1 MASSLDR
8 VRRDLLAGRVE
19 TVNTGAVSG
28 NAARVRSLQNRAERD
43 QRFADYMDRVDA
55 GEVLTREEIDDM
67 RQSRTDTG
75 RQMQQDY
82 YRRQAEAALA
92 EFERNERARQWDAEL
107 AERHG
112 FHEAQEQRRIDEE
125 LRAAR
130 RAAYTDPDY
139 RAYNREVWKDTQRPT
154 SDLRYSQ
161 QQTAAVQRQRDRLTS
176 GNSYL
181 GRQYAQQE
189 QAMSDNMRRPSDF
202 MNPSQDDLNAAAQYR
217 DVTERYQNT
226 LDRLN
231 NEAEQAQRQLRT
243 VAEPIKEAND
253 YELQYRGTGN
263 PVEAARALESVWNP
277 NRYSITDRDGTRI
290 ARDVYNSVNG
300 VPGQEQMDVR
310 IDQMSDA
317 EKATV
322 LNMAQAGKWSDIEKY
337 TNDLQATLDARW
349 YDTQSQRIAQMPK
362 AAQVGYGMLGTVTA
376 PAAYAQV
383 AADTL
388 LGRYTDPRS
397 GAVGATRLT
406 QEARERS
413 LENAGTVGRF
423 AGNVAYS
430 MADNLVTMALGP
442 TGAVVWLGL
451 SAGGNEAANA
461 LANGATQRQ
470 AFAKGTTSGAIE
482 AATEKIG
489 IDNLFDTA
497 LKSGSRGIKNALK
510 DIAKQFGSEGAEE
523 IISEFANTFADK
535 AIMGQQSEY
544 NNAIR
549 DYEASGLSHD
559 DAVKR
564 ANFDFFVKNP
574 GLAGLAGALSGALF
588 GVGGV
593 ATQRIRQGASD
604 LATGRDITNNR
615 QIADVV
621 LDEGMKSTDE
631 RIKALSYALDTVRQ
645 ENRNSEGFQW
655 SKADL
660 REIGEVYDSLDDAA
674 KKRIS
679 DDYAERERTRQEEEA
694 ERVRAREAEIQAE
707 QDARAR
713 EDAQRALAE
722 REAETDRIVEDA
734 EAIDLDN
741 PEALTETT
749 IVDDNKAGHTETEN
763 RTIEEYKN
771 AVDKSLLAFIYDV
784 DAARAEGNTTLGNM
798 SFNLGNISDRTANA
812 VQAATGIDV
821 SGFRNDIDGS
831 AIQHIENRHGE
842 TGEADRSM
850 RNAEDIARMQYVIDN
865 FDECNLL
872 TGDDGTATTS
882 WEYRDKNNKPAPMVR
897 FGKQVDGRYFV
908 VEAVPDSKR
917 RTMHVVSAYMQN
929 NSGSVNQVLNMPV
942 SGTSDPQ
949 LYVQNAH
956 DSIASTADMRNTAA
970 PFKTSG
976 TRQNEI
982 RGEAEV
988 PSENTIPQNSESV
1001 NPTQQRRDMKKQ
1013 VREVYSSMGITSEVS
1028 VGEIAD
1034 AMQEAYNAI
1043 REKGD
1048 GSESLDER
1056 KAFLSAA
1063 QEHFEEDMLRQAE
1076 EDRDRQFGTED
1087 EVYTQARKTIRG
1099 TRLYV
1104 PQSLNASELGVDSFN
1119 EFRRA
1124 NFGVLNLTRDS
1135 QAMPID
1141 TFYDELVRE
1150 YPGLFPD
1157 PGSEGGPTSEADML
1171 RTIAEVY
1178 RSRGSA
1184 MQAEPIDTDA
1194 INAESKRKA
1203 MELYRPMVEAAQ
1215 QAYTTAQTTARQ
1227 NAEQA
1232 GQTTANNAR
1241 RAGLSAADSLAL
1253 SNVARDL
1260 GVGLEF
1266 RKMKYGRVNGF
1277 YNRETNTVVLNQD
1290 LSTAEMAW
1298 TTFAHEIVHA
1308 AETAGNYQQLADIA
1322 KRISVKDADKGTE
1335 DATWR
1340 GTVDELRRVYAQ
1352 EGFRISRESAE
1363 HEAVTNILQDV
1374 LGSREALE
1382 GVARESK
1389 TNGRA
1394 LLSDVDNVLDRTT
1407 TNNAAITPEAARL
1420 AEAQKAL
1427 AAALNDAQENAR
1439 YTASVPGQQVEAS
1452 ISGINMDEIIKT
1464 AVEKYGRMRSGEQL
1478 VNAKTGEA
1486 LTVTRDDIANKTSD
1500 ETRTRSGYRTM
1511 AETKYLSDL
1520 AIKDLAALD
1529 QYTPTSNEKNLEA
1542 ARKLRAE
1549 SVSLDGAFE
1558 KLHERLRNGSFFNSK
1573 MSENLAFAELLLQ
1586 EASQEARKTG
1596 NEKYVQMA
1604 NQIAADIA
1612 FIGTEAGQTVQV
1624 MSLMKRLSPEGQLEH
1639 VQRIAQD
1646 YSERHGIK
1654 KGKVPKDVQ
1663 TVIDTLQIN
1672 DELLDKIDQL
1682 KKLKK
1687 LEANGGKITEDVA
1700 RQIADLEAEI
1710 EQLNKE
1716 LEPLRKKL
1724 AKLNAERAEDAK
1736 EAGLLKREKTYLEG
1750 KDGKP
1755 GKLARL
1761 AKEIYDLVNTINQ
1774 LNEELGPK
1782 RTELQS
1788 KLAQEGLKRAERNQL
1803 ARELRSV
1810 ENQIKKNQELIW
1822 EHQQDIVNYMAQMSV
1837 KEATVEELQEYE
1849 RVLSTSKEIM
1859 QTYKQYVKNKGGE
1872 IDIPLDLQ
1880 TAFINAKT
1888 EQERDVVRLQI
1899 DQAIAEQMPGTR
1911 AEKIRAWRYMSMLA
1925 NPTTHFRNILGN
1937 GMQYVEKGF
1946 RDTMATG
1953 LEAAFMKK
1961 NAELYQQA
1969 VERVNSLQ
1977 ASIDEINANKE
1988 YSDEYKTKELKRLYE
2003 SMAKAKEQMRVNER
2017 SKAVASRFAK
2027 ADKAY
2032 YDAAKTDYA
2041 IIKKDLQAGGR
2052 AAETQHIDELRD
2064 IFESKA
2070 LEKARKFAMNLL
2082 ETEDEWFLNLNYTQS
2097 FAEYL
2102 KANNIDPASMN
2113 DAQLGRARA
2122 RAFQE
2127 ALEATYRDASAMADA
2142 ISKFE
2147 HMNTATEFF
2156 VGGVMPFKK
2165 TPINILKRGVEYS
2178 PLGIVRAVW
2187 DDVQMHKGKNTRS
2200 KTDILSE
2207 YAEGL
2212 TGSILYAAGAILGSM
2227 GVLTATGGDDEKD
2240 REKALDN
2247 TTGYQNYAL
2256 RVVNKETGEGW
2267 TYTFDWLMPAAMSV
2281 FAGTRAV
2288 EIARDFMGGKF
2299 STSEI
2304 IDSIIGLANPIFEL
2318 SMLDGVASLFKNY
2331 ASDDAGIASS
2341 LLFTAIESYALQY
2354 VPTFGGKLARTIDP
2368 YQRSTYS
2375 PKDSPFSK
2383 NLERLYRRAM
2393 AKIPGASYMLEPVI
2407 DQYGNPKENV
2417 GKNFIGRLGY
2427 NLTSP
2432 GYYKNVTALEPDKE
2446 MKRLYETLGEDHTDV
2461 LPKAVPTYIS
2471 FQGDNYY
2478 LDAKEYRNFS
2488 ESMGKEAYSE
2498 LEALYASQEY
2508 KSANDTMKGKMVSK
2522 VWENAY
2528 ERAKR
2533 SFFEDIGLI
2542 DDYYRHELDGLV
2554 YDDTQG
2560 YRQYKTIPE
2569 ATEIYE
2575 QGRIDLKTVYDAN
2588 ETLKGISGNAARI
2601 DAMNKMNL
2609 DSDEYNFLYMTKI
2622 ASNEMETDISAVIN
2636 AGGSLD
2642 RAVNIVSQFY
2652 KWDANAEN
2660 KTTGE
2665 KGAWVSIGNGAKAE
2679 VLAQSNMTPPAIETM
2694 YLRVLTPADDVEKQ
2708 TELINEFKSAGKNIK
2723 DYLNTKAVLYD
2734 GGVSKYKK
2742 TSDIAQ
2748 AFLDSDLPDDLKELG
2763 YKTLGSDAQ
2772 GVPDEIAAFKKARM
2786 TIDDYLRTKAVV
2798 GKTDAN
2804 GSGLKNYEKARELLK
2819 MDLKS
2824 YTAAITSV
2832 ITSSEN
2838 QATGIQNC
2846 LNAGISDRK
2855 VAEGYAKY
2863 AEINANDALNATQ
2876 KATEF
2881 SKWLN
2886 TDSSMS
2892 GLTTAQ
2898 QDMMRASFVYFMMTP
2913 ASAGRYDNLMKLDG
2927 MTSKAAESISAD
2939 IAKLEPKEG
2948 SKSVSDLQ
2956 RLTAVAYNSTASE
2969 KQIDLAMQQIL
2980 DSSDDG
2986 TDTAGLTKY
2995 RAIRAAGMSAKQYV
3009 DFRTNTES
3017 ITSDKD
3023 SNGKDIKGRTRQDKI
3038 WAYINSLPISS
3049 KQKDA
3054 LHLVYYKESTL
3065 SKTPWH

>member
-1 MASSLDR
+1 MANL
-8 VRRDLLAGRVE
+8 RRIEEDLE
-19 TVNTGAVSG
+19 
-28 NAARVRSLQNRAERD
+28 RSNRYNQLSR
-43 QRFADYMDRVDA
+43 RIGA
-55 GEVLTREEIDDM
+55 GEQLSQEEIDTF
-67 RQSRTDTG
+67 RQSRG
-75 RQMQQDY
+75 RTTQQQEQQDY
-82 YRRQAEAALA
+82 YRRQAEQALA
-92 EFERNERARQWDAEL
+92 QFEANERARQWDAEL

-243 VAEPIKEAND
+243 VAEPNKEAND

-442 TGAVVWLGL
+442 IGAVVWLGL

-604 LATGRDITNNR
+604 LATGRDITDNR

-631 RIKALSYALDTVRQ
+631 RVKALSYALDTVRK

-655 SKADL
+655 SNADL

-694 ERVRAREAEIQAE
+694 ERVRARKAEIQAE
-707 QDARAR
+707 IDARAR
-713 EDAQRALAE
+713 ETAQRALAE

-741 PEALTETT
+741 PEALTEEADTT
-749 IVDDNKAGHTETEN
+749 ARRGSDEYTDRVETAE
-763 RTIEEYKN
+763 
-771 AVDKSLLAFIYDV
+771 DV
-784 DAARAEGNTTLGNM
+784 DADMRRRAAAAEEAT
-798 SFNLGNISDRTANA
+798 RT
-812 VQAATGIDV
+812 G
-821 SGFRNDIDGS
+821 
-831 AIQHIENRHGE
+831 
-842 TGEADRSM
+842 DRS
-850 RNAEDIARMQYVIDN
+850 ALDN
-865 FDECNLL
+865 LEQ
-872 TGDDGTATTS
+872 
-882 WEYRDKNNKPAPMVR
+882 P
-897 FGKQVDGRYFV
+897 
-908 VEAVPDSKR
+908 R
-917 RTMHVVSAYMQN
+917 RT
-929 NSGSVNQVLNMPV
+929 
-942 SGTSDPQ
+942 TET
-949 LYVQNAH
+949 
-956 DSIASTADMRNTAA
+956 TAQTN
-970 PFKTSG
+970 
-976 TRQNEI
+976 RQTEQPAQQ
-982 RGEAEV
+982 E
-988 PSENTIPQNSESV
+988 PV

-1048 GSESLDER
+1048 GSDSLDER

-1157 PGSEGGPTSEADML
+1157 SGSEGGPTSEADML

-1178 RSRGSA
+1178 RSRGST

-1232 GQTTANNAR
+1232 GQTTATNAR

-1253 SNVARDL
+1253 SNVALDL

-1352 EGFRISRESAE
+1352 EGFKISRESAE

-1389 TNGRA
+1389 ANGRA

-1427 AAALNDAQENAR
+1427 AAALNEVQENTR

-1452 ISGINMDEIIKT
+1452 ISGIKMDEIIRT

-1663 TVIDTLQIN
+1663 TVMQVQEVNKDLLEKVE
-1672 DELLDKIDQL
+1672 ELR
-1682 KKLKK
+1682 KLKK

-1716 LEPLRKKL
+1716 LKPLRKKL

-1810 ENQIKKNQELIW
+1810 ENQIKKIQELIW

-1849 RVLSTSKEIM
+1849 RVLSTSKKIM

-2331 ASDDAGIASS
+2331 ASDDAGIASA

-2478 LDAKEYRNFS
+2478 LDAKEYRKFS
-2488 ESMGKEAYSE
+2488 ESMGKEAYSD

-2508 KSANDTMKGKMVSK
+2508 KSVNDTMKGKMVSK

-2622 ASNEMETDISAVIN
+2622 ASNEMEADISAVIN

-2679 VLAQSNMTPPAIETM
+2679 VLAQSNMTLPAIETM

-2804 GSGLKNYEKARELLK
+2804 GNGLKNYEKARELLK

-2863 AEINANDALNATQ
+2863 AEINANDNLNATQ

-2898 QDMMRASFVYFMMTP
+2898 RDMMRASFVYFMMTP

-2927 MTSKAAESISAD
+2927 MSSKAAESISAD

-2956 RLTAVAYNSTASE
+2956 RLTAVAYNTTASE

>member
-8 VRRDLLAGRVE
+8 VRRDLLAGKVE

-82 YRRQAEAALA
+82 YRRQAEQALA
-92 EFERNERARQWDAEL
+92 QFEANERARQWDAEL

-130 RAAYTDPDY
+130 RAAYTDPAY

-202 MNPSQDDLNAAAQYR
+202 MNPSQDDLNAAAQYKN
-217 DVTERYQNT
+217 VTERYQNT

-243 VAEPIKEAND
+243 VAEPNKEAND
-253 YELQYRGTGN
+253 YELQYRGAGN
-263 PVEAARALESVWNP
+263 PIEAARALESVWNP
-277 NRYSITDRDGTRI
+277 NGYSITDRDGTRI

-388 LGRYTDPRS
+388 LGRYTDPKS

-574 GLAGLAGALSGALF
+574 TLAGLAGALSGALF

-604 LATGRDITNNR
+604 LASGRDIVNNR
-615 QIADVV
+615 QIADLV

-631 RIKALSYALDTVRQ
+631 RIKMLSYALDTVRH

-655 SKADL
+655 SNSDL

-694 ERVRAREAEIQAE
+694 ERVRAREAEIKAE

-713 EDAQRALAE
+713 EEAQRALAE

-741 PEALTETT
+741 PEALTEEAETT
-749 IVDDNKAGHTETEN
+749 TRRGSD
-763 RTIEEYKN
+763 EY
-771 AVDKSLLAFIYDV
+771 
-784 DAARAEGNTTLGNM
+784 T
-798 SFNLGNISDRTANA
+798 DR
-812 VQAATGIDV
+812 
-821 SGFRNDIDGS
+821 
-831 AIQHIENRHGE
+831 
-842 TGEADRSM
+842 
-850 RNAEDIARMQYVIDN
+850 
-865 FDECNLL
+865 
-872 TGDDGTATTS
+872 
-882 WEYRDKNNKPAPMVR
+882 
-897 FGKQVDGRYFV
+897 
-908 VEAVPDSKR
+908 VEASEDVE
-917 RTMHVVSAYMQN
+917 
-929 NSGSVNQVLNMPV
+929 
-942 SGTSDPQ
+942 
-949 LYVQNAH
+949 
-956 DSIASTADMRNTAA
+956 ADMRRRAAAAEEATRTGDRSALDNLDQPRRTTESTAQ
-970 PFKTSG
+970 TI
-976 TRQNEI
+976 RQTEQQ
-982 RGEAEV
+982 EPA
-988 PSENTIPQNSESV
+988 

-1034 AMQEAYNAI
+1034 AMQEAYNAV

-1048 GSESLDER
+1048 GADSLDER
-1056 KAFLSAA
+1056 KAFLSTA

-1076 EDRDRQFGTED
+1076 EDRDRQYGTED

-1135 QAMPID
+1135 QAIPID

-1178 RSRGSA
+1178 RSRGST

-1232 GQTTANNAR
+1232 GQMTATNAR

-1322 KRISVKDADKGTE
+1322 KSISVKDADKGTE

-1352 EGFRISRESAE
+1352 EGFKISRDSAE

-1389 TNGRA
+1389 ANGRA
-1394 LLSDVDNVLDRTT
+1394 LLSNVDNVLDRTT

-1439 YTASVPGQQVEAS
+1439 YTASVSGQQVEAS

-1464 AVEKYGRMRSGEQL
+1464 AVEKYGKMRSGEQL

-1663 TVIDTLQIN
+1663 TVIDTLKVN

-1687 LEANGGKITEDVA
+1687 LEANGGKMTEDVA

-1710 EQLNKE
+1710 EQINKE

-1810 ENQIKKNQELIW
+1810 ENQIKKNQKLIW

-1872 IDIPLDLQ
+1872 FDIPLDLQ

-1953 LEAAFMKK
+1953 LESVFMKK

-2003 SMAKAKEQMRVNER
+2003 SMAKAKKQMRVNER

-2102 KANNIDPASMN
+2102 KANNIDPANMN

-2147 HMNTATEFF
+2147 HMNAATEFF

-2200 KTDILSE
+2200 KTDILTE

-2354 VPTFGGKLARTIDP
+2354 VPTFGGKLARAIDP

-2478 LDAKEYRNFS
+2478 LDAKEYRKFS
-2488 ESMGKEAYSE
+2488 ESMGKEAYSD

-2622 ASNEMETDISAVIN
+2622 ASNEMEADISAVIN

-2679 VLAQSNMTPPAIETM
+2679 VLAKSNMTLPAIETM
-2694 YLRVLTPADDVEKQ
+2694 YLRVLTPTDDVEKQ

-2786 TIDDYLRTKAVV
+2786 TIDDYLRTKALI
-2798 GKTDAN
+2798 GKTDADGN
-2804 GSGLKNYEKARELLK
+2804 GLKNYEKARELLK

-2846 LNAGISDRK
+2846 LNVGISDRK

-2898 QDMMRASFVYFMMTP
+2898 RDMMRASFVYFMMTP

-2927 MTSKAAESISAD
+2927 MSSAAAESISAD

-2956 RLTAVAYNSTASE
+2956 RLTAIAYNTTASE

-3049 KQKDA
+3049 TQKDA

-3065 SKTPWH
+3065 SKAPWH

>member
-1 MASSLDR
+1 MALSEE
-8 VRRDLLAGRVE
+8 RRRRLEEEQRK
-19 TVNTGAVSG
+19 AVQ
-28 NAARVRSLQNRAERD
+28 NNLRAAAERD
-43 QRFADYMDRVDA
+43 AATFDLLEQQRARSQQMDYLRRTQEALAQAHERAARTRQEDIAEMQRVADVTAEQEAYDRSLIDYNRYWRSRQDQIDETKRQAERARDNAQRRRDYLQSSSPWQRRVDEAKEQLPA
-55 GEVLTREEIDDM
+55 GY
-67 RQSRTDTG
+67 QYGAYQNRTPQDARAVGDT
-75 RQMQQDY
+75 
-82 YRRQAEAALA
+82 RRQAIQNYETAK
-92 EFERNERARQWDAEL
+92 
-107 AERHG
+107 
-112 FHEAQEQRRIDEE
+112 AQRD
-125 LRAAR
+125 
-130 RAAYTDPDY
+130 
-139 RAYNREVWKDTQRPT
+139 
-154 SDLRYSQ
+154 
-161 QQTAAVQRQRDRLTS
+161 AAVANARS
-176 GNSYL
+176 
-181 GRQYAQQE
+181 QE
-189 QAMSDNMRRPSDF
+189 
-202 MNPSQDDLNAAAQYR
+202 Y
-217 DVTERYQNT
+217 
-226 LDRLN
+226 
-231 NEAEQAQRQLRT
+231 QAQRELKSEIPKLEKTLEYEKRYGSARDTQEIIRA
-243 VAEPIKEAND
+243 AERSEA
-253 YELQYRGTGN
+253 
-263 PVEAARALESVWNP
+263 WNP
-277 NRYSITDRDGTRI
+277 NAGFVAIGETGRAKSI
-290 ARDVYNSVNG
+290 AKAVYQSATGRVMGPSDELNNKISF
-300 VPGQEQMDVR
+300 MT
-310 IDQMSDA
+310 DA
-317 EKATV
+317 EVGTV
-322 LNMAQAGKWSDIEKY
+322 LNLANQGKWSDLLDY
-337 TNDLQATLDARW
+337 TSALQAELDARAF
-349 YDTQSQRIAQMPK
+349 DAQQENIAQMSRFGQ
-362 AAQVGYGMLGTVTA
+362 AAYGMLGA
-376 PAAYAQV
+376 ASRPLAYAQIGV
-383 AADTL
+383 DKLT
-388 LGRYTDPRS
+388 GNYTDLKS
-397 GAVGATRLT
+397 GAVGATRLAN
-406 QEARERS
+406 EARARS
-413 LENAGTVGRF
+413 LEGLSQTGQFLGNALYSTLDNAALMPLGEVGALVWMSAGAAGQTAIETLERGGTEGQ
-423 AGNVAYS
+423 
-430 MADNLVTMALGP
+430 ALGLGAAS
-442 TGAVVWLGL
+442 GAVEYL
-451 SAGGNEAANA
+451 
-461 LANGATQRQ
+461 
-470 AFAKGTTSGAIE
+470 
-482 AATEKIG
+482 TEKLPLE
-489 IDNLFDTA
+489 NLFRIA
-497 LKSGSRGIKNALK
+497 EGQGIRGLK
-510 DIAKQFGSEGAEE
+510 DYLKTVAKQMGTEGAEE
-523 IISEFANTFADK
+523 IISEFADTFLDR
-535 AIMGQQSEY
+535 AIMGQKSEY
-544 NNAIR
+544 LTRIR
-549 DYEASGLSHD
+549 ELEKDEGLTHDEA
-559 DAVKR
+559 VNR
-564 ANFDFFVKNP
+564 ANYEFFVKNP
-574 GLAGLAGALSGALF
+574 GLAGAAGALSGGLMA
-588 GVGGV
+588 
-593 ATQRIRQGASD
+593 GASAGINVTNTRRAD

-615 QIADVV
+615 QIADLV

-631 RIKALSYALDTVRQ
+631 RVKALSYALDTVRQ

-655 SKADL
+655 SNADL

-741 PEALTETT
+741 PEALTEEADTT
-749 IVDDNKAGHTETEN
+749 TRRGSDEYTDRVETAE
-763 RTIEEYKN
+763 
-771 AVDKSLLAFIYDV
+771 DV
-784 DAARAEGNTTLGNM
+784 DADMRRRAAAAEEATRTGDRSALDNLVNMQYNTRGGVDNGAERADTRGNQSGDSALDRRGQDRLDSELRQEPAARYDGEASSGIHGIVPVSVRETLNSKGVTDAHLSSSDNNYQAFSDALQNAIDTNKNGKAVSPKTVEELQQSGAKTFMSDDGMAGVLVTRDGDVEAVFKNPNSAYKRVSDDLIVTAIANGGTKLDCYGKHLAELYARYGFEPVAVVDYNAEYDPGLPAELNNPDVYVMMHNGDSAQTVAE
-798 SFNLGNISDRTANA
+798 NLGSYTEPDFSNI
-812 VQAATGIDV
+812 
-821 SGFRNDIDGS
+821 
-831 AIQHIENRHGE
+831 
-842 TGEADRSM
+842 
-850 RNAEDIARMQYVIDN
+850 
-865 FDECNLL
+865 
-872 TGDDGTATTS
+872 
-882 WEYRDKNNKPAPMVR
+882 KR
-897 FGKQVDGRYFV
+897 FGKDDY
-908 VEAVPDSKR
+908 D
-917 RTMHVVSAYMQN
+917 
-929 NSGSVNQVLNMPV
+929 
-942 SGTSDPQ
+942 
-949 LYVQNAH
+949 
-956 DSIASTADMRNTAA
+956 AA
-970 PFKTSG
+970 LTY
-976 TRQNEI
+976 RDNLLE
-982 RGEAEV
+982 
-988 PSENTIPQNSESV
+988 
-1001 NPTQQRRDMKKQ
+1001 QRKEQ
-1013 VREVYSSMGITSEVS
+1013 AQSVS
-1028 VGEIAD
+1028 VSPA
-1034 AMQEAYNAI
+1034 
-1043 REKGD
+1043 
-1048 GSESLDER
+1048 
-1056 KAFLSAA
+1056 
-1063 QEHFEEDMLRQAE
+1063 
-1076 EDRDRQFGTED
+1076 
-1087 EVYTQARKTIRG
+1087 
-1099 TRLYV
+1099 
-1104 PQSLNASELGVDSFN
+1104 
-1119 EFRRA
+1119 
-1124 NFGVLNLTRDS
+1124 
-1135 QAMPID
+1135 
-1141 TFYDELVRE
+1141 
-1150 YPGLFPD
+1150 
-1157 PGSEGGPTSEADML
+1157 
-1171 RTIAEVY
+1171 
-1178 RSRGSA
+1178 
-1184 MQAEPIDTDA
+1184 
-1194 INAESKRKA
+1194 
-1203 MELYRPMVEAAQ
+1203 
-1215 QAYTTAQTTARQ
+1215 
-1227 NAEQA
+1227 QA

-1308 AETAGNYQQLADIA
+1308 AESAGNYQQLADIA

-1352 EGFRISRESAE
+1352 EGFKISRESAE

-1382 GVARESK
+1382 NVARESK
-1389 TNGRA
+1389 ANGRA

-1500 ETRTRSGYRTM
+1500 ETGTRSGYRTM

-1663 TVIDTLQIN
+1663 TAIDTLQIN
-1672 DELLDKIDQL
+1672 DELLDKIEQL

-1837 KEATVEELQEYE
+1837 KESTVEELQEYE

-1859 QTYKQYVKNKGGE
+1859 QTYKQYAKNKGEE

-1977 ASIDEINANKE
+1977 ASIDEINANTE

-2478 LDAKEYRNFS
+2478 LDAKEYRKFS
-2488 ESMGKEAYSE
+2488 ESMGKEAYSD

-2622 ASNEMETDISAVIN
+2622 ASNEMEADISAVIN
-2636 AGGSLD
+2636 AGGNLD

-2679 VLAQSNMTPPAIETM
+2679 VLAKSNMTLPAIETM

-2804 GSGLKNYEKARELLK
+2804 GNGLKNYEKARELLK

-2886 TDSSMS
+2886 TDKSMS
-2892 GLTTAQ
+2892 NLTTAQ
-2898 QDMMRASFVYFMMTP
+2898 KDMMRASFVYFMMTP

-2956 RLTAVAYNSTASE
+2956 RLTAVAYNTTASE